1 MFFRRSRQNNQVSY
15 GLKDHYLRKQSFDI
29 GLVEQYDFCG
39 FGLFQALNI
48 TKIFWLSAIG
58 VYSGQAAV
66 FGVDYPLSYMP
77 ELLADLDDQMTFLNR
92 VENTLTATVLSVAHK
107 FVFNLELLLYRKHLQ
122 SGINPSQ
129 LLGNVQFIVAN
140 ALPIIDFVAPTNDR
154 IVYVARSAEI
164 KKASY
169 MQATLKFR
177 NEFCRNGL
185 ASYSALHMDLFWYLL
200 AR

>member
-1 MFFRRSRQNNQVSY
+1 MSY

-77 ELLADLDDQMTFLNR
+77 GIAFSWMFKFKMLDIYMFVNNDTF
-92 VENTLTATVLSVAHK
+92 
-107 FVFNLELLLYRKHLQ
+107 
-122 SGINPSQ
+122 I
-129 LLGNVQFIVAN
+129 
-140 ALPIIDFVAPTNDR
+140 
-154 IVYVARSAEI
+154 
-164 KKASY
+164 
-169 MQATLKFR
+169 
-177 NEFCRNGL
+177 
-185 ASYSALHMDLFWYLL
+185 
-200 AR
+200 